1 MAQILE
7 LGEYRESKRR
17 ERERAGPLKRMR
29 PKISDKEIWTKDYA
43 TMDGVVF
50 GASLIREI
58 LDYYCPYDQEWPYLV
73 LALVDAAYKLEIW
86 GVKEV
91 ETAAAAL
98 KAFTLSRM
106 TASNKR
112 DMTAAL
118 LLADLIE
125 KTPQYRRSQ
134 QN

>member
-1 MAQILE
+1 
-7 LGEYRESKRR
+7 
-17 ERERAGPLKRMR
+17 MR

-43 TMDGVVF
+43 KADGVVF
-50 GASLIREI
+50 AASLIREI
-58 LDYYCPYDQEWPYLV
+58 LDYYCPYDQDWPYLT

-91 ETAAAAL
+91 ESAAAAL
-98 KAFTLSRM
+98 KSFTLSRM
-106 TASNKR
+106 NADNKR
-112 DMTAAL
+112 DMTAVL

-125 KTPQYRRSQ
+125 KTPHYRRSQ